1 MPVIAHLSDPH
12 LDLSTVRG
20 RRLDAVL
27 EQVLDLGFVDALLVS
42 GDLADHGAAEEYDAF
57 FAALPPALPTL
68 VVAGNHDLL
77 APLLEAAG
85 ARGRPHSLDTQLNS
99 FLDLDGLRLIGLDS
113 HLDGRDDGFLSQQ
126 TLEFARAR
134 IAETEMP
141 SILALHHPPVPIG
154 HHLADDLFRL
164 TNPEDLAA
172 ILEEFPQVIGIF
184 TGHVHAAMATT
195 FEGVPVL
202 GAPGIVSTMRLG
214 SKVDPIADTEAMP
227 GLALHTITDHTIRTV
242 FHYLSPSAL

>member
-12 LDLSTVRG
+12 LDLSTLRC

-27 EQVLDLGFVDALLVS
+27 EQILDLGFVDALLVS
-42 GDLADHGAAEEYDAF
+42 GDLSDHGAAEEYGAF

-68 VVAGNHDLL
+68 VVAGNHDLA
-77 APLLEAAG
+77 APLIDAADAAG
-85 ARGRPHSLDTQLNS
+85 RSRSLDAQLNS

-113 HLDGRDDGFLSQQ
+113 HIDGRDDGFLSQQ

-134 IAETEMP
+134 IAETEVP

-154 HHLADDLFRL
+154 HHLADDSFRL
-164 TNPEDLAA
+164 TNPGDLAA
-172 ILEEFPQVIGIF
+172 ILEEFPQVIGVF
-184 TGHVHAAMATT
+184 AGHVHAALATT

-227 GLALHTITDHTIRTV
+227 GLALHTITDRTIRTV